1 MGGRDGDTESPRVTP
16 KGDRLPPRGS
26 REDVTEK
33 AVAVFVLVLGVVL
46 GLVDQRSVADSG
58 LRVPALIA
66 SLFLVASSLNV
77 LMPIGAKGHVEEEIE
92 VEPGADP
99 GRAVNRAAVPPP
111 APPAARPTPF
121 ISLLLMGIA
130 VWLGLATLMY
140 QDAEAQLTGL
150 SLLASF
156 LIFSRGLAELPS
168 R

>member
-1 MGGRDGDTESPRVTP
+1 MADTESPRVTP

-46 GLVDQRSVADSG
+46 GLVDQRSGAPSG

-92 VEPGADP
+92 LEPGAVEA
-99 GRAVNRAAVPPP
+99 GKAVNRAAAPPP
-111 APPAARPTPF
+111 PPPAARPTPF

-140 QDAEAQLTGL
+140 QEAEAQLTGL

>member
-1 MGGRDGDTESPRVTP
+1 MADTESPRVTA

-26 REDVTEK
+26 REDVKET
-33 AVAVFVLVLGVVL
+33 AVAVVVLILGVVL
-46 GLVDQRSVADSG
+46 GLVDQRSQADTG

-77 LMPIGAKGHVEEEIE
+77 LMPIGAKGHVEDE
-92 VEPGADP
+92 VELEPGAVDP
-99 GRAVNRAAVPPP
+99 GKAVNRAAAPPP
-111 APPAARPTPF
+111 PPPAARPTPF

-140 QDAEAQLTGL
+140 QDAEPQLTGL
-150 SLLASF
+150 SLIASF